1 MSTTSTML
9 QSVANAVPLAALYA
23 VLAAAYALPFG
34 LHRRADF
41 SFGALHAFAGQ
52 VFALAAA
59 WGWAVLWLT
68 LPASLGFGAAL
79 ALLAVLV
86 AAVAIG
92 SKVIA
97 PLAQASPN
105 TMLAA
110 TLGLMIVL
118 MEVARIASS
127 SHSPWLQPFL
137 NQPVSLG
144 AGVALT
150 QIQLINAVLM
160 IALALGAHGL
170 VTRTRFGREWK
181 AVRDDPQAASIC
193 GVDAGRTMRRAHLA
207 GAMLAAV
214 AGVLN
219 TAWLGNMDFNAS
231 LVYGLKIVFIA
242 AVGGS
247 LSPGAAA
254 LGGAGLAI
262 AETAW
267 AAFAPL
273 IWRDVFVFAVLV
285 FVLTVLR
292 RQSDERV

>member
-1 MSTTSTML
+1 MPGAATLL
-9 QSVANAVPLAALYA
+9 QHLANAVPLAALYA
-23 VLAAAYALPFG
+23 ALAAAYALPFG
-34 LHRRADF
+34 IHRRADF

-68 LPASLGFGAAL
+68 LPASVAFGAATGL
-79 ALLAVLV
+79 A
-86 AAVAIG
+86 AAAAAAMLIG
-92 SKVIA
+92 GRVIA
-97 PLAQASPN
+97 PLAAASPN

-110 TLGLMIVL
+110 TLGVLIVL
-118 MEVARIASS
+118 MEVARIASG

-137 NQPVSLG
+137 NRPVALSGGVSL
-144 AGVALT
+144 T
-150 QIQLINAVLM
+150 MIQLINAGLMVLLAVAAH
-160 IALALGAHGL
+160 ALVA
-170 VTRTRFGREWK
+170 RTRFGRAWK
-181 AVRDDPQAASIC
+181 AVRDDPLAASLC
-193 GVDAGRTMRRAHLA
+193 GVDPDGTLRHAHLF
-207 GAMLAAV
+207 GAMLAAF

-242 AVGGS
+242 AIGGA

-267 AAFAPL
+267 GALAPL
-273 IWRDVFVFAVLV
+273 VWRDLFVFMLLV
-285 FVLTVLR
+285 FVLAVFR
-292 RQSDERV
+292 PRAAQAP